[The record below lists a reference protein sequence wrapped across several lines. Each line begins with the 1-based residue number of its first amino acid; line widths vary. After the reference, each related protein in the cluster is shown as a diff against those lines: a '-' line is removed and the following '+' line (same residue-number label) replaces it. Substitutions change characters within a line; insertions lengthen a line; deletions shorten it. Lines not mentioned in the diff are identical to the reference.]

1 MSRGRRTMGTTTL
14 RVLLLG
20 SIPFAV
26 LGIAWFCL
34 RGDGRVAVDEQEP
47 ASLQWRAGSS
57 QRYRCLVD
65 SDVQITL
72 RGAQQPQAMSQ
83 SLEGLLDFWTLKT
96 GPEGSVVGLRLS
108 GAEYRVSGVSDAE
121 TNRVLATPFRVR
133 FDQSGMPLEF
143 EFDGSVGL
151 AERALLEEAVRTFQV
166 SIRGERSWISEE
178 SHATG
183 TYSAE
188 YAQGTDARIEK
199 TKLHYK
205 EPPRA
210 VVRAPT
216 TRVISSN
223 ASITIDAAK
232 DWVAAVR
239 VDETLETQT
248 GSDMTAEVE
257 THAELL
263 LVPST
268 RRSTGAVAELWAFTA
283 TELPVAANA
292 GERKRRSDVEPS
304 REELEKQLR
313 ASLEALDSAT
323 KGRSAWIHR
332 MRDILQAD
340 EELAFVLLGVME
352 EGGLEDRTRA
362 DLYLVFELA
371 GTPDA
376 QEALCRVVREP
387 TWTRKDGLRALIALG
402 GVANPTEDSLQTLWD
417 ASRSRSSSSAAD
429 LANTASLALGSIG
442 NHMLAEG
449 AEGYADLRDELTDAV
464 WSARS
469 SNERAVALMALG
481 NTGDASLS
489 PDVATLLD
497 DPDSVVRAAAATTL
511 GRLGTEDV
519 APDLMRRLDME
530 PSSRVRASITGAL
543 SSWKSPSSAAMESI
557 RTMVR
562 TEPDDMTRLRM
573 ARVLGQNLN
582 DFPENAVVL
591 NELLA
596 TERSKQIRIY
606 AAKALADA
614 KALDRTFAVG
624 GP

>member
-1 MSRGRRTMGTTTL
+1 MSTNTR
-14 RVLLLG
+14 RVLLFG
-20 SIPFAV
+20 SVSLAV
-26 LGIAWFCL
+26 LAIAWVGF
-34 RGDGRVAVDEQEP
+34 RGDQRVAVDEERP

-57 QRYRCLVD
+57 QRYNCLVD
-65 SDVQITL
+65 SDVQVTL
-72 RGAQQPQAMSQ
+72 RGTQRPQAMRQ
-83 SLEGLLDFWTLKT
+83 KLEGLLDFRTLET
-96 GPEGSVVGLRLS
+96 GPKGPVVGLRLS
-108 GAEYRVSGVSDAE
+108 GAEYRVSGVSDAG

-143 EFDGSVGL
+143 EFAGSVGL
-151 AERALLEEAVRTFQV
+151 AERALLEELVRTFQV

-178 SHATG
+178 RHATG

-188 YAQGTDARIEK
+188 YVQGTDAPIEK
-199 TKLHYK
+199 TKLHYQ

-210 VVRAPT
+210 AAGAPS
-216 TRVISSN
+216 TRVTSSKG
-223 ASITIDAAK
+223 SITIDAAK

-248 GSDMTAEVE
+248 GSGMTAEVT
-257 THAELL
+257 THAELV

-268 RRSTGAVAELWAFTA
+268 PRSTGAVAELWAFTA
-283 TELPVAANA
+283 TELPVAAKAN
-292 GERKRRSDVEPS
+292 GRKSNPAVELT

-323 KGRSAWIHR
+323 EGRIAWIHR
-332 MRDILQAD
+332 MRDILQAN
-340 EELAFVLLGVME
+340 EELAFVLLEMME
-352 EGGLEDRTRA
+352 EGELEDRTRA

-417 ASRSRSSSSAAD
+417 TSRSRSSSSAAD

-464 WSARS
+464 WSAES
-469 SNERAVALMALG
+469 SEEQAVALIALG
-481 NTGDASLS
+481 NTGDASLA

-497 DPDSVVRAAAATTL
+497 ASDSAVRAAAATTL
-511 GRLGTEDV
+511 GRLGTED
-519 APDLMRRLDME
+519 ATADLMRRLDME
-530 PSSRVRASITGAL
+530 PSSRVRASIAGAL

-562 TEPDDMTRLRM
+562 TERDDMTRLRM
-573 ARVLGQNLN
+573 ARILGQNLN

-596 TERSKQIRIY
+596 TAKSKQIRAY
-606 AAKALADA
+606 AAKALAEA
-614 KALDRTFAVG
+614 RALDRGRNAREL
-624 GP
+624 